1 MTTYIYCMN
10 IDMLFDDMDF
20 ESKKSQLINMIESI
34 EQKQS
39 YMIEN
44 NIRNPVLWKDF
55 EDRKVLLKINFMKI
69 RKNIYILRR
78 NCVSLEIK
86 VDYVVLLKKILFYVM
101 INKTI
106 CKQV

>member
-1 MTTYIYCMN
+1 
-10 IDMLFDDMDF
+10 MLFDDMDF
-20 ESKKSQLINMIESI
+20 ESKKNQLINMIESI

-69 RKNIYILRR
+69 REEYLHFEKKLCEFRDQGRLCSIIEEDIIL
-78 NCVSLEIK
+78 CDDK
-86 VDYVVLLKKILFYVM
+86 
-101 INKTI
+101 
-106 CKQV
+106 